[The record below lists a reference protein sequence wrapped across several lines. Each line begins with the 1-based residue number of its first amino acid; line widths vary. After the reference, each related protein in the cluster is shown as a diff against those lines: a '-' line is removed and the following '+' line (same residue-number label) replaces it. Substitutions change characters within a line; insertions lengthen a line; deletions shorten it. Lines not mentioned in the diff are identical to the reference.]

1 MKNLFKHTVAAM
13 AILSFTGCDYPGQS
27 PEAVA
32 ESYVQALHDNDA
44 DAVYETLA
52 LPDDQSALTV
62 KVSKEY
68 IQHYIDFNNLLK
80 TSSYSIKESKVLKK
94 TDIDA
99 TVVVYYE
106 DQDHKED
113 STKVYL
119 INDRKMLKTWRV
131 FEPTTFPFQLLSED
145 SEQSGS

>member
-13 AILSFTGCDYPGQS
+13 AILSFASCDYPGQS

-32 ESYVQALHDNDA
+32 ENYVQALHDNDV

-52 LPDDQSALTV
+52 LSDDQSALTV

-80 TSSYSIKESKVLKK
+80 SSSYSIKDAKVLKK

-106 DQDHKED
+106 DQGHKED

>member
-1 MKNLFKHTVAAM
+1 MKNLFKHAIATM
-13 AILSFTGCDYPGQS
+13 AILSFIGCDYPGQS
-27 PEAVA
+27 PESVA

-52 LPDDQSALTV
+52 LPDNPSALNV

-68 IQHYIDFNNLLK
+68 IQHYIEFNNLLK
-80 TSSYSIKESKVLKK
+80 SSSYSIKDAKVLKK

-106 DQDHKED
+106 DQNHNED

-119 INDRKMLKTWRV
+119 ISDRKMLKTWRV
-131 FEPTTFPFQLLSED
+131 FEPTTFPFQLLSGD

>member
-1 MKNLFKHTVAAM
+1 MKNLFKHAIATM
-13 AILSFTGCDYPGQS
+13 AILSFIGCDYPSQS
-27 PEAVA
+27 PESVA

-52 LPDDQSALTV
+52 LPDNPSALTV

-68 IQHYIDFNNLLK
+68 IQRYIDFNNLLK
-80 TSSYSIKESKVLKK
+80 NSSYSIKDAKVLKK

-106 DQDHKED
+106 DQEHKED

-119 INDRKMLKTWRV
+119 ISDRKTLKTWRV
-131 FEPTTFPFQLLSED
+131 FEPTTFPFQLISDKSE
-145 SEQSGS
+145 